1 MLAWQTILVKGRV
14 KILLDVYTV
23 DEMQLSVLMAMAEQS

>member
-14 KILLDVYTV
+14 KILMDVYTV
-23 DEMQLSVLMAMAEQS
+23 DEMQLSVLMRRAG